1 MGGANSSDALGREG
15 RVGGGRH
22 SNTAHPTGYQWL
34 AISPVPPL
42 PLVSSA
48 CVRLDSAALI
58 SLSCRKLPPPGGGGE
73 REREREGGGEGGGEA
88 LPPALPIR
96 SCRSCLWVAES
107 RPAALTH
114 RCNHTSASMLECRQ
128 HQHSRGSW
136 SEAAGGRGDCSPSTA
151 RPAMHPGGLVQPCMW
166 YACKRCCSEDSL
178 LLPQGGIQAWSPT

>member
-73 REREREGGGEGGGEA
+73 REREREGGGRGAASRFADQKLQKLLMGGGVKT
-88 LPPALPIR
+88 
-96 SCRSCLWVAES
+96 CG
-107 RPAALTH
+107 TH
-114 RCNHTSASMLECRQ
+114 TQMQPYIGQ
-128 HQHSRGSW
+128 H
-136 SEAAGGRGDCSPSTA
+136 A
-151 RPAMHPGGLVQPCMW
+151 
-166 YACKRCCSEDSL
+166 
-178 LLPQGGIQAWSPT
+178 

>member
-136 SEAAGGRGDCSPSTA
+136 SEAAGGTGGLLSFDGKA
-151 RPAMHPGGLVQPCMW
+151 RHAPWWPGPAMHVVCMQTM
-166 YACKRCCSEDSL
+166 L
-178 LLPQGGIQAWSPT
+178 F